1 MARLLA
7 DENLPLAVV
16 EGLRSHGH
24 DIVTLAAS
32 LLSTGVSDADVLA
45 LARVEQRAVVTLNR
59 REFFRLHRDQPDH
72 EGIIACTFDP
82 DFAGQAQRIDA
93 ALPVDGLLRG
103 VLLRVN
109 RPPR

>member
-1 MARLLA
+1 MLRLEA
-7 DENLPLAVV
+7 
-16 EGLRSHGH
+16 GS
-24 DIVTLAAS
+24 TLSAS

-59 REFFRLHRDQPDH
+59 RDFFHLHRDQPNH
-72 EGIIACTFDP
+72 AGIIACTFDP

-93 ALPVDGLLRG
+93 ALPADGVLLG

-109 RPPR
+109 RPAR